1 MPNKQLGMEKIRQV
15 LRCYSQ
21 GHGTKSISSMLSVS
35 RNTVK
40 KYLQVFQRSGL
51 DYEQMLSLPDQEL
64 SKLFHEKSRVKT
76 ESERLGELKSLLPEY
91 CKRLK
96 KKGVTREA
104 LHREYLSSHPDGYG
118 RTRFYILIQQYIAC
132 SRPIMHLEHKAGDK
146 MFIDF
151 AGDKLSIIDLDT
163 GEIIPVEFFVA
174 ILPCSQLTYVEAV
187 MSQKKEDLIRASENA
202 LLYYQGVPSAI
213 IPDNLKSAVTKSSKY
228 EAILNEDFAAFAEH
242 YGCTVIP
249 ARAYKPRDKA
259 LVEGA
264 VKLIYRSI
272 YPKIQ
277 EREFYDLD
285 SLNAAIRVA
294 LELHNNTPLTGRKY
308 SRREQFEEIERDSLR
323 KLNPIRFELRHRYRA
338 TVMKNGHVRLG
349 EDAHYYSVP

>member
-51 DYEQMLSLPDQEL
+51 DYEQMLSLPDQEF

-163 GEIIPVEFFVA
+163 GEIIPVEVFVA
-174 ILPCSQLTYVEAV
+174 ILPCSQLT
-187 MSQKKEDLIRASENA
+187 
-202 LLYYQGVPSAI
+202 
-213 IPDNLKSAVTKSSKY
+213 
-228 EAILNEDFAAFAEH
+228 
-242 YGCTVIP
+242 
-249 ARAYKPRDKA
+249 
-259 LVEGA
+259 
-264 VKLIYRSI
+264 
-272 YPKIQ
+272 
-277 EREFYDLD
+277 
-285 SLNAAIRVA
+285 
-294 LELHNNTPLTGRKY
+294 
-308 SRREQFEEIERDSLR
+308 
-323 KLNPIRFELRHRYRA
+323 
-338 TVMKNGHVRLG
+338 
-349 EDAHYYSVP
+349 